1 MIPPGISGGIPGGIG
16 GIFTNPRWDGFLD
29 PTQDF
34 RWDPRWDWWDPAS
47 HFYLGKLHVHCTFPC
62 VTWLLGWV
70 LAVVFVIEV
79 PARFRSDDATV
90 GLLLSGG
97 ELFFYKLTQQRK
109 KSVKGL
115 NPRVISD
122 DVSRLSMIV

>member
-1 MIPPGISGGIPGGIG
+1 M
-16 GIFTNPRWDGFLD
+16 
-29 PTQDF
+29 
-34 RWDPRWDWWDPAS
+34 
-47 HFYLGKLHVHCTFPC
+47 
-62 VTWLLGWV
+62 TWLLGWV

-115 NPRVISD
+115 NPGVISGNA
-122 DVSRLSMIV
+122 SRLSMIVQMNVVLNRTVVDSD